1 MSRHI
6 QELIFIGIVYSLSR
20 IALDVLSIT
29 FVSKLCTLVL
39 SVGRSYEFRQFIDV
53 TFIFAIVSVVQW
65 TLTLVF

>member
-6 QELIFIGIVYSLSR
+6 QELIFIGIVYPLSR

-39 SVGRSYEFRQFIDV
+39 SVGRSYAFTSEMMIQCLTYCTYAQMDV
-53 TFIFAIVSVVQW
+53 
-65 TLTLVF
+65 